1 MPPRPGRVPVWW
13 LRSERDATDP
23 AAGGRTVVVHAVATD
38 ERPDRSVV
46 DVRDLPPG
54 RAASAG
60 RLARLE
66 MRADTLQLLRV
77 EPLGE
82 AAQGAPRLVLL
93 ERVLRDAPVRA
104 ELMAFRHDDVARR
117 AEALGV
123 EVRAGTVL
131 TAADAARLGLVSA
144 DQVGAVG
151 WRAGTGEVL
160 EIYVDPAHRRRRVAT
175 LLLVAAEGTAAAR
188 GWPRLWGGGVR
199 TALGETML
207 ARLRW
212 GVGRLAPLTAVAPP
226 MTPGEAGA
234 VDRAQDRTASG

>member
-1 MPPRPGRVPVWW
+1 MWW
-13 LRSERDATDP
+13 LRSERAAADP
-23 AAGGRTVVVHAVATD
+23 VAGGRTVVVHAVATD
-38 ERPDRSVV
+38 ERPDRAVV
-46 DVRDLPPG
+46 DVGDLPPG

-77 EPLGE
+77 EALGE
-82 AAQGAPRLVLL
+82 AALPERRGPGLVLV

-104 ELMAFRHDDVARR
+104 ELMAFLHDDVARR

-123 EVRAGTVL
+123 VVREGTVL
-131 TAADAARLGLVSA
+131 TAADAARLGLVST

-151 WRAGTGEVL
+151 WRAGTGQVL

-175 LLLVAAEGTAAAR
+175 LLLIAAEGAAAAR

-199 TALGETML
+199 TALGEAML

-212 GVGRLAPLTAVAPP
+212 GVGRLQPLTAVAPP
-226 MTPGEAGA
+226 MTPADAAG
-234 VDRAQDRTASG
+234 VPRRTLVPSD